1 MYCSKCGTKL
11 KENAKF
17 CGVCGTNI
25 EEKIQEVKET
35 PKVIEIEE
43 KETKIESK
51 ANNIIVLI
59 IVLLTLLVS
68 IGLILGFNYL

>member
-1 MYCSKCGTKL
+1 MYCSKCGNKL